1 MTTIRTLLRALSVA
15 AVASLSW
22 TASAAGEPLR
32 VVASFTI
39 LQDMVRQVGGD
50 RVSVTSLVGADAD
63 VHSYRPRPADVRAI
77 SEAGLLVVNGLGF
90 EGWMDR
96 LVEASGYAGA
106 VVVATAGIAP
116 LGAERNGHGTGH
128 RGEDRHGEDRHG
140 EAGHDHE
147 EAGHGH
153 GKAEHR
159 HGKAGHDHE
168 EAERRHEEAEHHH
181 HGDTDPHAWHDLA
194 NAARYVRNIADGLVG
209 ADPAGRAAYRA
220 GAERYLARIAALD
233 AEIRARILRLPP
245 ERRKVVTA
253 HDAFGH
259 FTAAY
264 GIAFHA
270 PVGPTPGIEPSA
282 AAIARLIRQ
291 IREERITAVF
301 LENMLDRR
309 LIDRIAE
316 QTGTRIGG
324 VLHSDALSGPDGP
337 APTYLDLMRH
347 NVRTLMTSL
356 DG

>member
-116 LGAERNGHGTGH
+116 LGAEGNGHGTGH
-128 RGEDRHGEDRHG
+128 RGEDRHG

-147 EAGHGH
+147 EAGRDHGEA
-153 GKAEHR
+153 GHR
-159 HGKAGHDHE
+159 HGEDRHGE
-168 EAERRHEEAEHHH
+168 EEHGHEEAEHRHD